1 MLHIP
6 AELGVSFALMAF
18 TTFVYD
24 TLDVCTRLG
33 RYILQELVG
42 RHDKVTGWI
51 ATGLTAAVPL
61 FFLLLP
67 PTRDAAGHPIP
78 AWKIYWNLF
87 GASNQ
92 LLAALALIGVTVWLW
107 RTRGAWWV
115 WLVTGVPAALMYV
128 MSTWALVAIIQKKL
142 ADGATY
148 DPVPWVGIV
157 LIGLAILMLAEAAW
171 AIAGNGRR
179 AAEPEVLATV
189 E

>member
-1 MLHIP
+1 M
-6 AELGVSFALMAF
+6 
-18 TTFVYD
+18 
-24 TLDVCTRLG
+24 
-33 RYILQELVG
+33 
-42 RHDKVTGWI
+42 
-51 ATGLTAAVPL
+51 
-61 FFLLLP
+61 P
-67 PTRDAAGHPIP
+67 PTVDAAGKAIP

-107 RTRGAWWV
+107 RTRRAWWV

-128 MSTWALVAIIQKKL
+128 MSTWALVSIIQAKFAK
-142 ADGATY
+142 GMTY

-171 AIAGNGRR
+171 VIAGKGQQ
-179 AAEPEVLATV
+179 AHEPEVLAAV